1 MYKIYSKDGCV
12 HCERA
17 KELLE
22 YRDIP
27 YKEIKLGVDVDI
39 DTFKEDNPS
48 VRSMPYILFDEEVIG
63 GYNELSKRLLG

>member
-22 YRDIP
+22 YIDIP